1 MVFTEENSIY
11 LEIHMDSN
19 FETSEDLDSSG
30 KILLTTF
37 NRYAILFLASKTLTN
52 FFRYCHNTNKG

>member
-1 MVFTEENSIY
+1 
-11 LEIHMDSN
+11 MDSD

-37 NRYAILFLASKTLTN
+37 NRYAILLLASKTLTN
-52 FFRYCHNTNKG
+52 FFLDNAHNTNKAKG

>member
-1 MVFTEENSIY
+1 
-11 LEIHMDSN
+11 MDSD

-37 NRYAILFLASKTLTN
+37 NRYAILLLASKTLTN
-52 FFRYCHNTNKG
+52 FFR